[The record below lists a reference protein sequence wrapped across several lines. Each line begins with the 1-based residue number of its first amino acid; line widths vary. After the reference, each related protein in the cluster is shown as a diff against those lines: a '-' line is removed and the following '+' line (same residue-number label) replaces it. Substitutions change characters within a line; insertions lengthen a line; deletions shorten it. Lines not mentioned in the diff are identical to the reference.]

1 LSISHITAA
10 LDFNVPLS
18 DLADSITAVISTVVK
33 LRSGIPDDHEL
44 KLMRS
49 HLNTVTIEMQLLA
62 KHLEFLEDS
71 VSQLGDD
78 DRASFPVR
86 VSC

>member
-1 LSISHITAA
+1 

-18 DLADSITAVISTVVK
+18 DLADSIAAVISTVVK
-33 LRSGIPDDHEL
+33 LRSGIPDEHEL

-49 HLNTVTIEMQLLA
+49 HLNTVTIEMQLLS
-62 KHLEFLEDS
+62 KHLEFLDDS

-78 DRASFPVR
+78 DRMFKCTSLPG
-86 VSC
+86 

>member
-1 LSISHITAA
+1 M
-10 LDFNVPLS
+10 PLS

-78 DRASFPVR
+78 DRASPSHCEPV
-86 VSC
+86 

>member
-1 LSISHITAA
+1 
-10 LDFNVPLS
+10 LS